1 MALLGVSLICHKLF
15 LPELAPGIYQQTGMM
30 PQTSLKC
37 TGQAALPLLDL
48 QLGLAAVA
56 VVVVTSTALM
66 FH

>member
-1 MALLGVSLICHKLF
+1 
-15 LPELAPGIYQQTGMM
+15 MM

-56 VVVVTSTALM
+56 VVVVTSIV
-66 FH
+66 